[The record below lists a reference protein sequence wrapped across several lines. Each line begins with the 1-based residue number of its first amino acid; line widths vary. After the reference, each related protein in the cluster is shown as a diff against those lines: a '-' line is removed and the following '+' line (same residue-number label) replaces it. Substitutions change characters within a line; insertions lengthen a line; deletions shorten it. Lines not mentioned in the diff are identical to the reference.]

1 MEITDGISREREAG
15 KIPCLASAADSRP
28 WAKIGGG
35 EGGIVLF
42 ALQAFLFFC
51 DYFFI
56 FPNQG
61 GRARAALWV
70 CSCCNFGLS
79 FLHLVSSYFQSTFTE
94 SSRVE
99 TRILERVVDDP
110 VESWRVVNILYSPAS
125 IRFTSGK
132 HDIGFRLRLDFR

>member
-1 MEITDGISREREAG
+1 MGSKSLYTVAYPDQELREAG
-15 KIPCLASAADSRP
+15 A
-28 WAKIGGG
+28 GF
-35 EGGIVLF
+35 VLF
-42 ALQAFLFFC
+42 ALPAFLFFC

-56 FPNQG
+56 FPNQEG
-61 GRARAALWV
+61 WARAALWV

-110 VESWRVVNILYSPAS
+110 VES
-125 IRFTSGK
+125 
-132 HDIGFRLRLDFR
+132 